1 MPQSLHSNFAH
12 IVFSTKNREP
22 MIGGKVAGRIHSYLA
37 GIVQDQG
44 AVLIAIN
51 GMPDHVHLLIGLR
64 ATHRLADVVRDIKAA
79 SSEWV
84 HQEIRQAVF
93 SWQEG
98 YGAFTVS
105 ASQLDVVKQ
114 YIANQAEHHRKRSFQ
129 EEYREMLVKSGVEFD
144 EKYLW

>member
-1 MPQSLHSNFAH
+1 M
-12 IVFSTKNREP
+12 
-22 MIGGKVAGRIHSYLA
+22 
-37 GIVQDQG
+37 
-44 AVLIAIN
+44 
-51 GMPDHVHLLIGLR
+51 
-64 ATHRLADVVRDIKAA
+64 
-79 SSEWV
+79 
-84 HQEIRQAVF
+84 F

-114 YIANQAEHHRKRSFQ
+114 YIANQAEHHRAKSFQ